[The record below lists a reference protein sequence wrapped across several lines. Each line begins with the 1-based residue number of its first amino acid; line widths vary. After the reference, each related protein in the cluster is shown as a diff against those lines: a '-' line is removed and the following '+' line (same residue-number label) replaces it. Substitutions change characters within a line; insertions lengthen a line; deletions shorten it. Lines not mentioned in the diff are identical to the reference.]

1 MREAVGGSLLF
12 YIIIGIIFVFIVFI
26 GFIMSYAASYRAS
39 NYVLTMI
46 ERTEGNALIGNESDQ
61 ADVDTLYGQL
71 RARKYYN
78 KLDVCCTENDNGAV
92 YRIKTYVPFQLP
104 LIDVTMNLEIANETK
119 TIYGVKCN
127 SSYPSC
133 DGNVRRK

>member
-46 ERTEGNALIGNESDQ
+46 ERTEGEVAIGYKSDQ
-61 ADVDTLYGQL
+61 EGENTLYGAL
-71 RARKYYN
+71 KSRKYYN
-78 KLDVCCTENDNGAV
+78 DLDVCCVENSNGSI
-92 YRIKTYVPFQLP
+92 YRIKTYVPFRLP
-104 LIDVTMNLEIANETK
+104 MIDVSLNLEIANETK
-119 TIYGVKCN
+119 TIWDYA
-127 SSYPSC
+127 
-133 DGNVRRK
+133 

>member
-39 NYVLTMI
+39 NYAITML
-46 ERTEGNALIGNESDQ
+46 ERTEGKADLGTSSDSSDKQ
-61 ADVDTLYGQL
+61 TLYGQL

-78 KLDVCCTENDNGAV
+78 DIIVCCSDNDNGAV
-92 YRIKTYVPFQLP
+92 LRVKTFVPFNLP
-104 LIDVTMNLEIANETK
+104 LIDVSLKIEITNETK
-119 TIYGVKCN
+119 TLYGIRCKDT
-127 SSYPSC
+127 SYKTSC
-133 DGNVRRK
+133 

>member
-39 NYVLTMI
+39 NYVLTML
-46 ERTEGNALIGNESDQ
+46 ERTEGEVAIGNPSDQ
-61 ADVDTLYGQL
+61 ADADTLYGML
-71 RARKYYN
+71 KSRKYFN
-78 KLDVCCTENDNGAV
+78 DLDVCCVENSNGAV
-92 YRIKTYVPFQLP
+92 YRIKTYVPFRLP
-104 LIDVTMNLEIANETK
+104 LINVNMNLEISNETK
-119 TIYGVKCN
+119 TIYGVRCT

-133 DGNVRRK
+133 